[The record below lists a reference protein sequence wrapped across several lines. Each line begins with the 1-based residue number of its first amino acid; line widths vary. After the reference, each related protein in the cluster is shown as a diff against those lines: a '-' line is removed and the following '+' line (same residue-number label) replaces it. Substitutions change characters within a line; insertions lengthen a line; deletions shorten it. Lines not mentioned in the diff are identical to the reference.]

1 MHRFLVCE
9 CKVTS
14 FFRCVPNFCSKMFLF
29 FDSCAENATGGLQNI
44 SAVCW
49 FALFLVTFRSS
60 LFSLVCTKGIW
71 LFVLALVGLV
81 KGLITFIV
89 PA

>member
-1 MHRFLVCE
+1 
-9 CKVTS
+9 
-14 FFRCVPNFCSKMFLF
+14 MFLF

-60 LFSLVCTKGIW
+60 LFFACLYEGHMAVCPYSCGTCKGSYNVYSAGMMGTILRLNDAAW
-71 LFVLALVGLV
+71 N
-81 KGLITFIV
+81 
-89 PA
+89 